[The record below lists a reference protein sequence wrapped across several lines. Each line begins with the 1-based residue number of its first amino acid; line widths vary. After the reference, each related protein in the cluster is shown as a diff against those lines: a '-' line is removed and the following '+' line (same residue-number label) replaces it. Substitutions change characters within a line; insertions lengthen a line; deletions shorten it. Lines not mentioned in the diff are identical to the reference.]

1 MSTPSVK
8 QLEAFWWAA
17 TCSNFATAA
26 QRVHL
31 SVSSLSKRITELE
44 SALGQPLF
52 DRSGHRAVLTDAG
65 QRLLPAALEVLN
77 AMAALGQTLDTREA
91 LAGHCRFGVGDLS
104 ALTWLPAFVAA
115 ARQAHPQLVLEP
127 HVDVGGVLE
136 QRLDDGELDFAVIA
150 GRSSRSSLL
159 SRPVGAARFAW
170 AVAPGLAGAGR
181 LGATALLQRHALVTL
196 PPQAGTTRLLDDWLL
211 AQGAS
216 VRERILCNSWGAVAG
231 MLRAGLGVGFLPT
244 GWIAALGLRA
254 VGGAHPKAALAPL
267 HYAFQWRRGDARA
280 LIPAM
285 QQLAQ
290 AQVDFTVMPGL
301 VGAGP
306 HASPHH
312 TRSKGHPAEIG
323 QDGTWKQTSRNLYD
337 TDEDAACHR

>member
-77 AMAALGQTLDTREA
+77 AMAALGQALDTREA

-136 QRLDDGELDFAVIA
+136 QRLDDGELDFAIIA

-159 SRPVGAARFAW
+159 SRG
-170 AVAPGLAGAGR
+170 
-181 LGATALLQRHALVTL
+181 
-196 PPQAGTTRLLDDWLL
+196 
-211 AQGAS
+211 
-216 VRERILCNSWGAVAG
+216 
-231 MLRAGLGVGFLPT
+231 
-244 GWIAALGLRA
+244 
-254 VGGAHPKAALAPL
+254 
-267 HYAFQWRRGDARA
+267 
-280 LIPAM
+280 
-285 QQLAQ
+285 
-290 AQVDFTVMPGL
+290 
-301 VGAGP
+301 
-306 HASPHH
+306 
-312 TRSKGHPAEIG
+312 
-323 QDGTWKQTSRNLYD
+323 
-337 TDEDAACHR
+337 

>member
-1 MSTPSVK
+1 MSMPSFK

-31 SVSSLSKRITELE
+31 SVSSLSKRISELE
-44 SALGQPLF
+44 AALGQSLF
-52 DRSGHRAVLTDAG
+52 DRSGHRAVLTEAG

-77 AMAALGQTLDTREA
+77 AMAALGQALDTDGA

-104 ALTWLPAFVAA
+104 ALTWLPGFVATV
-115 ARQAHPQLVLEP
+115 RQAHPQLSLEP
-127 HVDVGGVLE
+127 CVDVGGVLE
-136 QRLDDGELDFAVIA
+136 QRLDDGELDFAIIA

-159 SRPVGAARFAW
+159 SQPVGAAQFAW
-170 AVAPGLAGAGR
+170 AAAPHLQGVGR
-181 LGATALLQRHALVTL
+181 LGVAALLQRHPLVTL

-211 AQGAS
+211 AQRAT

-244 GWIAALGLRA
+244 GWITAPGLQA
-254 VGGAHPKAALAPL
+254 IGARSRQAALAPL

-285 QQLAQ
+285 QRLAQ
-290 AQVDFTVMPGL
+290 AQVDFTVMPGW
-301 VGAGP
+301 
-306 HASPHH
+306 
-312 TRSKGHPAEIG
+312 E
-323 QDGTWKQTSRNLYD
+323 GT
-337 TDEDAACHR
+337 A